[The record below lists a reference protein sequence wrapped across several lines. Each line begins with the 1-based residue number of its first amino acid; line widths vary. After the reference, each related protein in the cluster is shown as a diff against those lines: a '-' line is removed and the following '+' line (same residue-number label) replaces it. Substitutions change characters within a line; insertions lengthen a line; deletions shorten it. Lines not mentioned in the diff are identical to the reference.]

1 MAENNTAT
9 GQVGGAVN
17 GAQGA
22 TGADTVKT
30 TAQQNPPQQ
39 EGISQAELDRRINE
53 AVETAKGKWEQSLPQ
68 KLEAAKNEGA
78 RLAKLSAEQRQ
89 QEEQRLE
96 REKFEKEKA
105 EFEHKSLVAEC
116 VKQLGENGLPVEL
129 AEMAA
134 GNSAETAQA
143 NIKQLSEVWS
153 KAIEAA
159 VTKRVGGKEPKV
171 SGGSN
176 DKGMGSFFD
185 IIKEN
190 QRH

>member
-9 GQVGGAVN
+9 GPVGGAVN
-17 GAQGA
+17 GAQVA

-143 NIKQLSEVWS
+143 NIKQLS
-153 KAIEAA
+153 
-159 VTKRVGGKEPKV
+159 
-171 SGGSN
+171 
-176 DKGMGSFFD
+176 
-185 IIKEN
+185 
-190 QRH
+190 